1 MGATLDSL
9 FYGFDVALFNFICQ
23 FQNGFTIAVSD
34 VCQQM
39 GNMRAYIIYGVL
51 SLILIIPKKTR
62 KYGVA
67 LFIAFAAGTLL
78 VNYGLKP
85 AIERVRP
92 YITLKDTPFWDVYN
106 TYWTNAGAHLESDA
120 SFPSGHTST
129 NFEMFTALT
138 GMLRIDGHKWAWF
151 FMIIPIIVGLSR
163 IIRCVHYPSDVIA
176 GMICGLLTGLLGIGI
191 SYLIFCRKKKTA

>member
-1 MGATLDSL
+1 MKQLEYPYDSDFILRKKKAIKRELLAREGIQYVEKKIAILGGSTTSDIKQILEL
-9 FYGFDVALFNFICQ
+9 F
-23 FQNGFTIAVSD
+23 
-34 VCQQM
+34 
-39 GNMRAYIIYGVL
+39 
-51 SLILIIPKKTR
+51 
-62 KYGVA
+62 
-67 LFIAFAAGTLL
+67 LL
-78 VNYGLKP
+78 NYGIKP
-85 AIERVRP
+85 AVDRIRP

-106 TYWTNAGAHLESDA
+106 TYWTAAGAHLESDP

-151 FMIIPIIVGLSR
+151 FMIIPFIVAVSR

-176 GMICGLLTGLLGIGI
+176 GMICGLITGLLGIGI

>member
-9 FYGFDVALFNFICQ
+9 FYGFDTALYNVIWHLQNPATIFI
-23 FQNGFTIAVSD
+23 AD

-78 VNYGLKP
+78 VNYGIKP
-85 AIERVRP
+85 AIDRARP
-92 YITLKDTPFWDVYN
+92 YITLKDTPFWDVFN
-106 TYWTNAGAHLESDA
+106 TYWTAAGAHLESDP

-151 FMIIPIIVGLSR
+151 FMIIPIIVAISR

-176 GMICGLLTGLLGIGI
+176 GMICGLITGLLGIGI

>member
-1 MGATLDSL
+1 
-9 FYGFDVALFNFICQ
+9 
-23 FQNGFTIAVSD
+23 
-34 VCQQM
+34 
-39 GNMRAYIIYGVL
+39 MR
-51 SLILIIPKKTR
+51 LILRQREDDGLDLRREDIDATNNKHI
-62 KYGVA
+62 VA
-67 LFIAFAAGTLL
+67 AAQDAVHAYQRAAAGTLL
-78 VNYGLKP
+78 VNYGIKP
-85 AIERVRP
+85 AVDRIRP

-106 TYWTNAGAHLESDA
+106 TYWTAAGAHLESDP

-151 FMIIPIIVGLSR
+151 FMIIPFIVAVSR

-176 GMICGLLTGLLGIGI
+176 GMICGLITGLLGIGI